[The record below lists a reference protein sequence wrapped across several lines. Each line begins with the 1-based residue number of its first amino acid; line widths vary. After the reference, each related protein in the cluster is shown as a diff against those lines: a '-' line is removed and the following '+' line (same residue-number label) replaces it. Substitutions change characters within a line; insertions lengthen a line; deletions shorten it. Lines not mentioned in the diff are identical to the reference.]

1 MSNNP
6 AVVHYVKILRDAVTN
21 PTKAYFFNSWNCA
34 NPKECRQY
42 AISKLK
48 TKFKYSD
55 KAIMKLIDYS
65 AESFDEQGFG
75 TNWPRLTEHEMTEI
89 IKIKPGKA
97 EIGDPGLNESFKQW
111 VRNNEYWTNLKYA
124 KIFLDN
130 MGLEYKIVENSDK

>member
-6 AVVHYVKILRDAVTN
+6 AVIHYVKILRDAVTN
-21 PTKAYFFNSWNCA
+21 PTKAYFLNSWDCA

-65 AESFDEQGFG
+65 CESFDEQGFG
-75 TNWPRLTEHEMTEI
+75 KN
-89 IKIKPGKA
+89 
-97 EIGDPGLNESFKQW
+97 
-111 VRNNEYWTNLKYA
+111 
-124 KIFLDN
+124 
-130 MGLEYKIVENSDK
+130 

>member
-21 PTKAYFFNSWNCA
+21 PTKAYFLNSWDCA

-65 AESFDEQGFG
+65 SESFDEQGFG
-75 TNWPRLTEHEMTEI
+75 KN
-89 IKIKPGKA
+89 
-97 EIGDPGLNESFKQW
+97 
-111 VRNNEYWTNLKYA
+111 
-124 KIFLDN
+124 
-130 MGLEYKIVENSDK
+130 

>member
-21 PTKAYFFNSWNCA
+21 PTKAYFFNSWDCA

-65 AESFDEQGFG
+65 CESFDEQGFG
-75 TNWPRLTEHEMTEI
+75 KKLTTAHGT
-89 IKIKPGKA
+89 
-97 EIGDPGLNESFKQW
+97 W
-111 VRNNEYWTNLKYA
+111 LKSLIYCG
-124 KIFLDN
+124 FL
-130 MGLEYKIVENSDK
+130 MLA

>member
-21 PTKAYFFNSWNCA
+21 PTKAYFFNSWDCA

-55 KAIMKLIDYS
+55 KQITKLIDY
-65 AESFDEQGFG
+65 EQEA
-75 TNWPRLTEHEMTEI
+75 RE
-89 IKIKPGKA
+89 
-97 EIGDPGLNESFKQW
+97 DKQQW
-111 VRNNEYWTNLKYA
+111 
-124 KIFLDN
+124 
-130 MGLEYKIVENSDK
+130 